1 VCLVQPVRGCSGK
14 ALLDLIC
21 RRLTAAQLDNPR
33 RSIDALDLQRFMK
46 APQCI
51 NLMAHLLP
59 GHQSAFAFPAFDQPI
74 PMELLSANRR

>member
-1 VCLVQPVRGCSGK
+1 M
-14 ALLDLIC
+14 
-21 RRLTAAQLDNPR
+21 TAAQLDNPR
-33 RSIDALDLQRFMK
+33 RCIDALDLQRFMK